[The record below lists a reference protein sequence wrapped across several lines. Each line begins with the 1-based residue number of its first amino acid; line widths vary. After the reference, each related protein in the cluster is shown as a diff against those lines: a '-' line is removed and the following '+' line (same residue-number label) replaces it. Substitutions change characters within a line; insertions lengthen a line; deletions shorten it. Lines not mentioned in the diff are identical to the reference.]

1 MNDKNFDFF
10 IDLGSSKIR
19 IVAFN
24 KFNKDEKIIVEKN
37 NILLLKKDQLNLFET
52 EKVIKEI
59 IYELEKKTKVYMNN
73 ISVML
78 DTSDALCISL
88 SLSKKNDGK
97 FIDKKDVQ
105 YLIQDAKQQILKSY
119 PDISIIH
126 IIISNYKIDN
136 KDYDHLSENIKCKL
150 FSIDIFFICFPKIV
164 IKNLENLFQK
174 NQISINQF
182 LCSSYAKSLNYKE
195 QFPTFEKITFIDI
208 GYEKTSIII
217 YDKEKLK
224 AFNILSIGGNHITK
238 DISKVLNLNIEDSEI
253 IKINLNR
260 DIFFSGK
267 NENKE
272 IFQSNFLA
280 QSIKKNISSE
290 LIKKIIFAR
299 IDEILKLSFNTIKF
313 HEDLNDINK
322 LKIVL
327 TGDGSKILDN
337 NFINIRETVPLFDEI
352 DFLMES
358 GVNICESGLKLSKGL
373 NKHEVVTIPKKI
385 VGTGFFEKLF
395 HFFT

>member
-37 NILLLKKDQLNLFET
+37 NILLLKKEQLNLFET

>member
-1 MNDKNFDFF
+1 
-10 IDLGSSKIR
+10 
-19 IVAFN
+19 
-24 KFNKDEKIIVEKN
+24 
-37 NILLLKKDQLNLFET
+37 
-52 EKVIKEI
+52 
-59 IYELEKKTKVYMNN
+59 MNN

-238 DISKVLNLNIEDSEI
+238 DISKVLNLNIEDSEL

-260 DIFFSGK
+260 DILFSEK
-267 NENKE
+267 NENEE

-280 QSIKKNISSE
+280 QSIKRNISPE
-290 LIKKIIFAR
+290 LIKKITFAR

-327 TGDGSKILDN
+327 TGDGSKILDS
-337 NFINIRETVPLFDEI
+337 NFINIRETIPLFDEI
-352 DFLMES
+352 DFLIES

-373 NKHEVVTIPKKI
+373 NKHEVVIIPKKI

-395 HFFT
+395 HFFS